1 MLPLK
6 LGMTSTFSIETADCV
21 HGAQSMYRC
30 MWIHEGMP
38 SSSAPVYTLH
48 TGQLVEKSS
57 RKSQNAFFS
66 PCGGPLK
73 YVISTYPVPT
83 HGVFLQ
89 LFVKVGEFALVL

>member
-48 TGQLVEKSS
+48 IGQLVEKSS
-57 RKSQNAFFS
+57 GKSQNAFSS
-66 PCGGPLK
+66 PCDFHLP
-73 YVISTYPVPT
+73 Y
-83 HGVFLQ
+83 FLAY
-89 LFVKVGEFALVL
+89 KALPQMIPAFLIMPALDTLLCW